1 MNDILFF
8 LVEEQLLNGD
18 FYLQNDNFYN
28 LKEDIIE
35 LLEVTIPEEYH
46 NDLVNIDLDEF
57 VDKHK
62 QNILQFSSLDKHI
75 FNVLDKDIIEKQIN
89 YLKYLPQPEQ
99 RTDEWYKFRHKL
111 ITASSAWKGFS
122 SEKIKNSLIYEKC
135 KDIDVNKYKSINL
148 NTPFHWGNKYEPIS
162 IQLYEKK
169 YDTKIEDF
177 GCIKDDKYSF
187 LGASPDGINIKRD
200 NDKFGVMLEIKNV
213 VSREITGI
221 PKFEYWIQMQMQM
234 NICNLDYCDFLETK
248 FVEYEDKES
257 YMLDGSFTLSSDG
270 KKKGVVMCFIEN
282 NNPIYEYPP
291 LDLEENEFKEW
302 EKDMMDKHKDNFW
315 LKNIYW
321 KLSVFSCILIKSNK
335 LWFEKA
341 VKILKD
347 IYDTIEYEKINGYE
361 HRASKKQEKKKK
373 TYIPPFSGCV
383 INL

>member
-1 MNDILFF
+1 MILFNMNDILFF

-135 KDIDVNKYKSINL
+135 KDI
-148 NTPFHWGNKYEPIS
+148 
-162 IQLYEKK
+162 
-169 YDTKIEDF
+169 
-177 GCIKDDKYSF
+177 
-187 LGASPDGINIKRD
+187 
-200 NDKFGVMLEIKNV
+200 
-213 VSREITGI
+213 
-221 PKFEYWIQMQMQM
+221 
-234 NICNLDYCDFLETK
+234 
-248 FVEYEDKES
+248 
-257 YMLDGSFTLSSDG
+257 
-270 KKKGVVMCFIEN
+270 
-282 NNPIYEYPP
+282 
-291 LDLEENEFKEW
+291 
-302 EKDMMDKHKDNFW
+302 
-315 LKNIYW
+315 
-321 KLSVFSCILIKSNK
+321 
-335 LWFEKA
+335 
-341 VKILKD
+341 
-347 IYDTIEYEKINGYE
+347 
-361 HRASKKQEKKKK
+361 
-373 TYIPPFSGCV
+373 
-383 INL
+383 

>member
-1 MNDILFF
+1 MLTFSWEIWQFW
-8 LVEEQLLNGD
+8 
-18 FYLQNDNFYN
+18 
-28 LKEDIIE
+28 K
-35 LLEVTIPEEYH
+35 
-46 NDLVNIDLDEF
+46 

-234 NICNLDYCDFLETK
+234 NICNFLETK